1 MPENIN
7 LFTHLRLDDF
17 VKNFQNWYNSPD
29 NPISPESTYSGSDY
43 DYVSFITSPDAIY
56 LIDIGRIPLDT
67 TISKFFKL
75 ILSQA
80 TTGNTVSVNTPLGWK
95 MQLGKKCSDIKKI
108 ENQKINDG
116 TYRGSP
122 GYQNTNNDKYTVTPG
137 LFGQAITLTVSN
149 NGNSI
154 ISPSPSMATSA
165 KSPLTFNDLGIS
177 QQNFLDYI
185 DLKESSWI
193 NAFSQPYE
201 TKTSS
206 NVYSGIFSNIDYD
219 KDFGNTNPTPGS
231 SGPGNTNIKDSLE
244 TSFIGIEY
252 FGYFKPD
259 TIGNYSFTID
269 AGQDFCLMWLG
280 NKAVCEYV
288 VSNADIKNSNMEF
301 KQTVLE
307 DSYIPI
313 RLQYFASKQR
323 GDGSKVNQNKRTF
336 SIIIKNNDNNKTMVN
351 SECFKTI
358 KTKENNLYLPKFIY
372 SAFASAKIDDFKQ
385 GKFVCYSFGYND
397 ESESDYNA
405 IFSYM
410 KENKRDIFEG
420 KYDAVVTDGLSI
432 SEYGTLPNGINFTDA
447 FNASTTVPS
456 KLSVYRIH
464 SDIRM
469 GRSFQVNKTKENGR
483 YAMSEISK
491 DLLSLTNDQYTEFP
505 NYYSSKDS
513 VNTLPATPV
522 KSKNECLEKCNNVD
536 ASKCSYFYTYTNDNK
551 QYCVTGTNY
560 SSPLF
565 NQIPGNN
572 ESNGSL
578 FIRGNKT
585 SNPTIKE
592 CIAGKKGEKYSSVSN
607 TIDYTASN
615 PYYNYTISKDT
626 ITDFKKL
633 GDCNDPNVNNA
644 FIEYEKRQ
652 KEAKEILYN
661 DEEYR
666 SDGYYMKLPG
676 IYSKPNYGELSQ
688 DFIKRTPGQKTPGF
702 ESFETQMTDATQ
714 DTGSNINKLR
724 SIQQSLQQKENA
736 IHENKQK
743 ISDDLVPTFKKTRD
757 VLKDDNKYD
766 YNGDVLMYL
775 RDTKIPSK
783 DEQRLIDSSDERF
796 NQGSM
801 YSLGI
806 ITAATLI
813 ILAIYLGKD

>member
-17 VKNFQNWYNSPD
+17 VTNFKNWYNSPD
-29 NPISPESTYSGSDY
+29 NPINPESSYSGNDY
-43 DYVSFITSPDAIY
+43 DYVSFIPSPDAIY
-56 LIDIGRIPLDT
+56 LIDIGRIPLDN
-67 TISKFFKL
+67 TISNFFKL
-75 ILSQA
+75 IMSQA

-95 MQLGKKCSDIKKI
+95 MQLGKKCSDIKKK
-108 ENQKINDG
+108 ENQNINDG
-116 TYRGSP
+116 TYR
-122 GYQNTNNDKYTVTPG
+122 VTSG
-137 LFGQAITLTVSN
+137 LFGQAITLKLSN
-149 NGNSI
+149 NGNSMM
-154 ISPSPSMATSA
+154 SPSPSVATSA

-193 NAFSQPYE
+193 NAFSQSYE
-201 TKTSS
+201 KKTSS
-206 NVYSGIFSNIDYD
+206 NVYSSIFKNIDYD
-219 KDFGNTNPTPGS
+219 EDFGKVNSTPGV
-231 SGPGNTNIKDSLE
+231 GNSKIKDSLE
-244 TSFIGIEY
+244 KSFIGIEY

-259 TIGNYSFTID
+259 TIGNYSFSID

-288 VSNADIKNSNMEF
+288 VSNADIKSSNMEF

-323 GDGSKVNQNKRTF
+323 DDGSKVNQNKRTF
-336 SIIIKNNDNNKTMVN
+336 SIIIKNNDNNKIMVN

-358 KTKENNLYLPKFIY
+358 KTKDNIYFPKFIY
-372 SAFASAKIDDFKQ
+372 SAFASAKIDEFKQ
-385 GKFVCYSFGYND
+385 GKFVCYSFGYNG

-410 KENKRDIFEG
+410 KENKRDIFKG
-420 KYDAVVTDGLSI
+420 KYDNIVTDGLSI

-483 YAMSEISK
+483 YSMSEISK

-513 VNTLPATPV
+513 VNTLPAKPV
-522 KSKNECLEKCNNVD
+522 ASKNECLEKCNNVD

-551 QYCVTGTNY
+551 QFCVTGTNY

-565 NQIPGNN
+565 NQIPGND

-585 SNPTIKE
+585 SSPTIKE

-615 PYYNYTISKDT
+615 PYYNYTISKNT
-626 ITDFKKL
+626 IKDFTKL
-633 GDCNDPNVNNA
+633 GDCNDPKLNDA

-661 DEEYR
+661 DEKYR
-666 SDGYYMKLPG
+666 SDGYYMRSPG
-676 IYSKPNYGELSQ
+676 IYSKPNYGALTQE
-688 DFIKRTPGQKTPGF
+688 FMKGTPGQKLSGF
-702 ESFETQMTDATQ
+702 ESFETQMTDAIQ
-714 DTGSNINKLR
+714 DTDKNINKLR
-724 SIQQSLQQKENA
+724 SIQQSVQQKENA

-743 ISDDLVPTFKKTRD
+743 ISDDLIPAFRKTRD

-783 DEQRLIDSSDERF
+783 DEQHLIDSSDQQF
-796 NQGSM
+796 MQGSM

-806 ITAATLI
+806 ITAATII